1 MRKKT
6 FIFAMHGLV
15 FSLYLIINKAI
26 DESVYNFLQEFLQ
39 LWWAVEVCDLI
50 LSAFLYVVI
59 YNFVYLV
66 RKFLVM
72 NVKKEVLNI
81 SGEWYHLHI
90 KYDENGKPKPNGLRP
105 GKTKVKQDLYDV
117 HFSAKNNTCELLP
130 DGTIAWDE
138 DDRNDTIWDSWSVD
152 WNGKTD
158 LVTCFKAHTPEKNDG
173 VFTERHGFHKLKI
186 VGKGEKMNG
195 KFADEYPS
203 KSWGMIYFFRT
214 EKQLYDF
221 MKRQMEETEKNNR

>member
-1 MRKKT
+1 MRKKN

-15 FSLYLIINKAI
+15 FSVFLIINRVI
-26 DESVYNFLQEFLQ
+26 DESVYNFLQEALQ
-39 LWWAVEVCDLI
+39 LWWAVEICDLI
-50 LSAFLYVVI
+50 LSAFLYVII
-59 YNFVYLV
+59 YNIVYLI
-66 RKFLVM
+66 RKWLTIY
-72 NVKKEVLNI
+72 VKKEVLNI

-105 GKTKVKQDLYDV
+105 GITKVKQDLYEV
-117 HFSAKNNTCELLP
+117 HFSAKNHNCELLP
-130 DGTIAWDE
+130 GGTIDWKE

-152 WNGKTD
+152 WNGKNE
-158 LVTCFKAHTPEKNDG
+158 LVTCFKAQTPEKDDEE
-173 VFTERHGFHKLKI
+173 FTERHGFHKLKI

-214 EKQLYDF
+214 EKELYNF
-221 MKRQMEETEKNNR
+221 MKSQTK